1 MTVKEHPYPEE
12 VGRVMY
18 EKDLNAH
25 HSGIRLLEVRQGFAI
40 VSMSIECRMLNGHGI
55 CHGGILF
62 NLADTA
68 FSYACNSRNLISVA
82 QHCSISFLM
91 PVNLGDHLTA
101 TAQENQLNGKNGIY
115 DIEVK
120 NQEGLTV
127 ALFRGHSRTI
137 RGQVIETGEDHE

>member
-68 FSYACNSRNLISVA
+68 FSYACNSRNLIS
-82 QHCSISFLM
+82 
-91 PVNLGDHLTA
+91 G
-101 TAQENQLNGKNGIY
+101 
-115 DIEVK
+115 
-120 NQEGLTV
+120 
-127 ALFRGHSRTI
+127 
-137 RGQVIETGEDHE
+137 